1 VITLSEMPVDNAMYD
16 RLADTW
22 WDENAWLH
30 LLRTSVNP
38 ARLAVL
44 REAVAATGLAVRET
58 KALDV
63 GCGGGLMAE
72 EVARM
77 GFAVTGIDPSTASI
91 DTARRHATEAGLL
104 IDYRVG
110 KGEALPVTDEE
121 FDFVYC
127 CDVLEHVDSVPQVLS
142 EIRRAL
148 RRGGLFVYDTINR
161 TPVSKLVMIKLF
173 QEWESTR
180 VVAPGLH
187 DYDMFIKP
195 SELRSALVRARL
207 EPRGKL
213 DGIKPAAN
221 PLALVRL
228 LRAQRSGRIT
238 VAEFGKRAQMRRS
251 RDKSVL
257 YAGYAIAV

>member
-1 VITLSEMPVDNAMYD
+1 MYD

-22 WDENAWLH
+22 WDEDAWLH
-30 LLRTSVNP
+30 LLRTAVNP

-44 REAVAATGLAVRET
+44 RDAVAATGIAPGAT

-77 GFAVTGIDPSTASI
+77 GFAVTGIDPSSASI
-91 DTARRHATEAGLL
+91 ETARRHATESELQ

-110 KGEALPVTDEE
+110 KGEELPVADGE
-121 FDFVYC
+121 FGFVYC
-127 CDVLEHVDSVPQVLS
+127 CDVLEHVESVPQVLS
-142 EIRRAL
+142 EVRRAL
-148 RRGGLFVYDTINR
+148 PPGGLFVYDTINR
-161 TPVSKLVMIKLF
+161 TPISKLVMIKLF

-180 VVAPGLH
+180 VVGPDLH
-187 DYDMFIKP
+187 DYGMFIKP
-195 SELRSALVRARL
+195 SELRSALVGAKL
-207 EPRGKL
+207 EPTGKL
-213 DGIKPAAN
+213 EGIKPAAN
-221 PLALVRL
+221 PVALIRL
-228 LRAQRSGRIT
+228 LRAQSSGRIT
-238 VAEFGKRAQMRRS
+238 LAEFGKRAQMRRS

>member
-1 VITLSEMPVDNAMYD
+1 MYD
-16 RLADTW
+16 RLAGTW

-30 LLRTSVNP
+30 LLRTAVNP
-38 ARLAVL
+38 ARLAFL
-44 REAVAATGLAVRET
+44 RDAVAAAGLQPNGAT
-58 KALDV
+58 ALDV

-77 GFAVTGIDPSTASI
+77 GFALTGVDPSSASI
-91 DTARRHATEAGLL
+91 ETARSHAAAADLQIE
-104 IDYRVG
+104 YRVG
-110 KGEALPVTDEE
+110 KGEALPVGDAE
-121 FDFVYC
+121 FDFAYC
-127 CDVLEHVDSVPQVLS
+127 CDVLEHVDSVAQVLS

-148 RRGGLFVYDTINR
+148 RPGGLFVYDTINR
-161 TPVSKLVMIKLF
+161 TPISKLVMIKLF

-180 VVAPGLH
+180 VVAPDLH
-187 DYDMFIKP
+187 AYDMFIKP
-195 SELRSALVRARL
+195 NELRSALIDAKL
-207 EPRGKL
+207 EPRGRL

-238 VAEFGKRAQMRRS
+238 MAEFGNQARMRRS

-257 YAGYAIAV
+257 YAGYAVAV

>member
-1 VITLSEMPVDNAMYD
+1 MYD

-22 WDENAWLH
+22 WNEDAWLH
-30 LLRTSVNP
+30 LLRTAVNP

-44 REAVAATGLAVRET
+44 RDAVAETGLEPQGT

-77 GFAVTGIDPSTASI
+77 GFAVTGVDPSGASI
-91 DTARRHATEAGLL
+91 ETATSHAAAEDLQ

-110 KGEALPVTDEE
+110 KGEDLPVNDAE
-121 FDFVYC
+121 FGFAYC
-127 CDVLEHVDSVPQVLS
+127 CDVLEHVDSVPRVLS

-148 RRGGLFVYDTINR
+148 RPGGLFVYDTINR
-161 TPVSKLVMIKLF
+161 TPISKLVMIKLF
-173 QEWESTR
+173 QQWESTR
-180 VVAPGLH
+180 VVEPNLH

-195 SELRSALVRARL
+195 TELRSALIDAKL
-207 EPRGKL
+207 QPRGKL

-238 VAEFGKRAQMRRS
+238 LGEFGDKAKMRRS

>member
-1 VITLSEMPVDNAMYD
+1 MPVDNALYD

-44 REAVAATGLAVRET
+44 RDAVAASGIEPKSS

-72 EVARM
+72 EVAAM
-77 GFAVTGIDPSTASI
+77 GFAVTGVDPSSASI
-91 DTARRHATEAGLL
+91 ETARRHAAGSDLQ

-110 KGEALPVTDEE
+110 KGEELPVADGE
-121 FDFVYC
+121 FDFAYC
-127 CDVLEHVDSVPQVLS
+127 CDVLEHVDSVTRVLG

-148 RRGGLFVYDTINR
+148 RSGGLFVYDTINR
-161 TPVSKLVMIKLF
+161 TPMSKLVMIKLF

-180 VVAPGLH
+180 VVASDLH

-195 SELRSALVRARL
+195 GELRSALIAARL
-207 EPRGKL
+207 EPRGKVE
-213 DGIKPAAN
+213 GIKPAAN
-221 PLALVRL
+221 PVALVRL
-228 LRAQRSGRIT
+228 LRAQRSGRI
-238 VAEFGKRAQMRRS
+238 ALGEFGNKAQMRRS

-257 YAGYAIAV
+257 YAGYAIAA

>member
-1 VITLSEMPVDNAMYD
+1 MYD

-30 LLRTSVNP
+30 LLRTALNP

-44 REAVAATGLAVRET
+44 RDAVATVGLEPDGT

-77 GFAVTGIDPSTASI
+77 GFAVTGVDPSGASI
-91 DTARRHATEAGLL
+91 EAARSHAAESTLQ

-110 KGEALPVTDEE
+110 KGEELPVADAE
-121 FDFVYC
+121 FDFAYC
-127 CDVLEHVDSVPQVLS
+127 CDVLEHVDSVPLALR

-148 RRGGLFVYDTINR
+148 RPGGLFVYDTINR
-161 TPVSKLVMIKLF
+161 TPVSRLVMIKLF

-180 VVAPGLH
+180 IVAPNLH

-195 SELRSALVRARL
+195 SELRSALIGAKL
-207 EPRGKL
+207 EPQGKV

-221 PLALVRL
+221 PLALIRL
-228 LRAQRSGRIT
+228 LRAQRKGRIT
-238 VAEFGKRAQMRRS
+238 IGEFGNKARMRRS